1 MNTEKKRIA
10 IIENHELGIYSIRH
24 DLVKAIAE
32 RYETTVLTEID
43 DSFKNGD
50 LETMV
55 HFIDV
60 GKSVLNPVT
69 AVKYNSRLRKALKE
83 AKPDLCLTFTIRP
96 AIYGN
101 MVTGKLKIPTISTI
115 TGTGPLF
122 ESKSLSYTIARQLY
136 KRVLRKTKF
145 VFFPNYDDL
154 DAFVERGYIKKEQ
167 ARRVPGSGINYE
179 QFAPQPSSRGNDGK
193 FIFLYVSRLIKDKG
207 IMEFVKAASL
217 LKDHFPAAE
226 FHIVGPLWTGNK
238 RSLTVTEKELNGWI
252 ERKWIVYHDKQK
264 DVRPFMADADCIVM
278 PSYREGMSN
287 VLLEAASMAR
297 PLIATDVTGCRDI
310 VEDAVNGL
318 LCKVKSGTDLAA
330 KMITMMNLPASER
343 EKMGQKGREKMIREF
358 DKKIV
363 IQMYLQAIEEVIY
376 GK

>member
-1 MNTEKKRIA
+1 MNKEKKRIT

-32 RYETTVLTEID
+32 KYDITILTEVD

-50 LETMV
+50 LATMV
-55 HFIDV
+55 HFVDV
-60 GKSVLNPVT
+60 GKAVLNPAT
-69 AVKYNSRLRKALKE
+69 ALQYYSRLKKGLLKS
-83 AKPDLCLTFTIRP
+83 KPDVCLTFTIRP

-101 MVTGKLKIPTISTI
+101 LITGRLKIPTISTI

-122 ESKSLSYTIARQLY
+122 ESKSISYTIARQLY
-136 KRVLRKTKF
+136 KRVLKKTKF

-154 DAFVERGYIKKEQ
+154 NAFVERGYITKMQ
-167 ARRVPGSGINYE
+167 ARRVPGSGVNYE
-179 QFAPQPSSRGNDGK
+179 QFAPQLSSRENNGK

-207 IMEFVKAASL
+207 IMEFVEAASI
-217 LKDHFPAAE
+217 LKEQFPLAE

-238 RSLTVTEKELNGWI
+238 KSLTVTEKELNAWI
-252 ERKWIVYHDKQK
+252 EKKWIMYHDKQK
-264 DVRPFMADADCIVM
+264 DVRPFIADADCVVM

-310 VEDAVNGL
+310 VEDGMNGL

-330 KMITMMNLPASER
+330 KMKTMMNLSVSER

-363 IQMYLQAIEEVIY
+363 IQKYLEAIEEVLH

>member
-1 MNTEKKRIA
+1 MEIVKKKIA

-32 RYETTVLTEID
+32 QHEVTILTEID

-50 LETMV
+50 LESLV

-60 GKSVLNPVT
+60 GKAVLNPAA
-69 AVKYNSRLRKALKE
+69 AVKYNSRLRKALKKI
-83 AKPDLCLTFTIRP
+83 KPDVCLTFTIRP

-101 MVTGKLKIPTISTI
+101 IVTNRLKIPTISTI

-122 ESKSLSYTIARQLY
+122 ESNSLSYALARQLY
-136 KRVLRKTKF
+136 KWVLKKTRF

-154 DAFVERGYIKKEQ
+154 NAFVKRKYITKEQ
-167 ARRVPGSGINYE
+167 ARRVPGSGINFE
-179 QFAPQPSSRGNDGK
+179 QFAPQPSTRSNDGK
-193 FIFLYVSRLIKDKG
+193 FIFLYISRLLKDKG
-207 IMEFVKAASL
+207 VMEYVEAASIIR
-217 LKDHFPAAE
+217 KTSPDTE
-226 FHIVGPLWTGNK
+226 FHMVGPLWTGNK
-238 RSLTVTEKELNGWI
+238 KSLTVTETELNEWI
-252 ERKWIVYHDKQK
+252 EKKWIVYHDKQK
-264 DVRPFMADADCIVM
+264 DVRPYIANADCVVM

-287 VLLEAASMAR
+287 VLLEAASMAK

-310 VEDAVNGL
+310 VENGMNGL
-318 LCKVKSGTDLAA
+318 LCKVRSGPDLAD
-330 KMITMMNLPASER
+330 KMQQMMSLTSVAR
-343 EKMGQKGREKMIREF
+343 EAMGIKGREKMIKEF

-363 IQMYLQAIEEVIY
+363 IQKYLETIEEVIH